1 MCYAVSANFEK
12 EGIPMRSGTKHLR
25 IASVMQI
32 LLGAASLAATYF
44 MIGAAGEA
52 QLAGISAEAVL
63 GVLVLTYASQAFQI
77 LAGICGLALAK
88 KKSLFTVILG
98 VLLFVPQLV
107 VFIHVQHNIALIL
120 VNAVMLLIPYY
131 YLHSAWKNYKA

>member
-1 MCYAVSANFEK
+1 M
-12 EGIPMRSGTKHLR
+12 P
-25 IASVMQI
+25 
-32 LLGAASLAATYF
+32 
-44 MIGAAGEA
+44 
-52 QLAGISAEAVL
+52 
-63 GVLVLTYASQAFQI
+63 AFRRAPFWA
-77 LAGICGLALAK
+77 AGICGLALAK